1 MNDDTDQLN
10 ENEYFIKWLYG
21 GTLPQYS
28 SLIDL
33 LMEVLVSLF
42 QMKEDFLSTF
52 GWRSTGYSVV
62 DASQKLLKQR
72 LQLHLVFNWQLRH
85 VYSWI
90 EKSGLFIR
98 FKMC

>member
-52 GWRSTGYSVV
+52 G
-62 DASQKLLKQR
+62 
-72 LQLHLVFNWQLRH
+72 
-85 VYSWI
+85 
-90 EKSGLFIR
+90 
-98 FKMC
+98 